1 MAEKDLVYFKQ
12 WIPAGHQMDKYS
24 ANPWCLFSKNVDI
37 FSSSNSYKATA
48 FSAPDSQADWVIA
61 VDDRNRIIL
70 KSNWD
75 VVDTANNNQVII
87 NPVTNFDQEKLYVNY
102 VWYSRYTTDYTQA
115 TFWTLKWLIVKYEW
129 DTYKEIIVY
138 SDRMMYTYSTTE
150 FDKPEYNYVWGTN
163 KASIDPNHNN
173 WAVLVTWLTSTSFT
187 LYLNTNVKWF
197 QWLRIPINYYTQW
210 WTTETVKITAAYND
224 CPYMYYE
231 ASTDR
236 MEQAPSMYNDTRT
249 VATNLD
255 VPYNSFAYVNC
266 LLYNRWDNRSIDFRV
281 TITSSSTIN
290 SSNPRTWKI
299 YFERPELVSWQ
310 TYWEY
315 YTYLPL
321 DTNRVYKNIWEYYFN
336 PWKTYPSLWNFSS
349 NWVKRL
355 NQFNS
360 DDSTTLYDFVQYM
373 WWEID
378 PAQVAVDAVVLK
390 ERVFLICNQD
400 WNWYIFPCDLSW
412 WKGTPYIAYWVEFK
426 AAIVMNYLIYLVGE
440 NRWISTL
447 FVYNEQEL
455 VHVVEWNEKNWERD
469 DYISKSEQF
478 KFNWMMADWRWRL
491 ILGTEDNRVFCYWQ
505 TYWWRWWAFIHTL
518 EDWQTLESIRTIG
531 KDLLITYV
539 EGWVTKT
546 IKYQDDTAIKHY
558 NTEFEV
564 VYPVILWN
572 HIIEKEIYDL
582 YCSYRLPSSS
592 TKLEFWIAVN
602 HNYFWSF
609 RLPSRPNLEIWQIMY
624 LSSVVES
631 MDYSLKLVEIN
642 DDWYTFILD
651 WNMPVQDSFLAEYKT
666 IYKPIEVWHPVEE
679 YAFTEYNNFKKIREI
694 TTDKFKEWYYREE
707 NITNKLSLPRT
718 HSIQLMVRWK
728 WTVNH
733 TPEVFWLTLESNQR
747 NRW

>member
-48 FSAPDSQADWVIA
+48 FSTPDEQADWVIA
-61 VDDRNRIIL
+61 VDEKWRFWLYSSWKVYDSKEWTAWNAASRFAAINWWAKVNYYWPWYTNQYEDIQFWTPKSIVVKYDWDEWQEIVVFTDRTMFVKSKVSINPEFIEVRGANCDASINWGISLRNIKSKTNFWVDINLKVPWFCTTRIWVL
-70 KSNWD
+70 YYRNSANWD
-75 VVDTANNNQVII
+75 V
-87 NPVTNFDQEKLYVNY
+87 
-102 VWYSRYTTDYTQA
+102 
-115 TFWTLKWLIVKYEW
+115 EW
-129 DTYKEIIVY
+129 K
-138 SDRMMYTYSTTE
+138 STW
-150 FDKPEYNYVWGTN
+150 P
-163 KASIDPNHNN
+163 A
-173 WAVLVTWLTSTSFT
+173 
-187 LYLNTNVKWF
+187 
-197 QWLRIPINYYTQW
+197 
-210 WTTETVKITAAYND
+210 
-224 CPYMYYE
+224 YYE
-231 ASTDR
+231 APYLYYD
-236 MEQAPSMYNDTRT
+236 APSDSMMQYDLISSRAISDLPTLEESRFKYFQTAVYTQTALQN
-249 VATNLD
+249 
-255 VPYNSFAYVNC
+255 
-266 LLYNRWDNRSIDFRV
+266 NRSLTLRFQLNTTDTV
-281 TITSSSTIN
+281 SSS
-290 SSNPRTWKI
+290 SPRWWEVI
-299 YFERPELVSWQ
+299 IDWQ
-310 TYWEY
+310 DRITEY
-315 YTYLPL
+315 YVALPKV
-321 DTNRVYKNIWEYYFN
+321 DDRIIKNVWEYYFIYN
-336 PWKTYPSLWNFSS
+336 WWTFPSLWNFTSEWARRTITVD
-349 NWVKRL
+349 WVDRTMDL
-355 NQFNS
+355 P
-360 DDSTTLYDFVQYM
+360 LYTFSQYM

-412 WKGTPYIAYWVEFK
+412 WKGTPYIAYGVELK

-505 TYWWRWWAFIHTL
+505 TYWGRWWAFIHTL
-518 EDWQTLESIRTIG
+518 EDWQTLDSIRTIG

-564 VYPVILWN
+564 VYPIILWN
-572 HIIEKEIYDL
+572 HIIEKEVYDL

-609 RLPSRPNLEIWQIMY
+609 RLPSRPDLEIWQIMY
-624 LSSVVES
+624 LSPVVES

-651 WNMPVQDSFLAEYKT
+651 WNMPVQDSFLEEYKT

>member
-48 FSAPDSQADWVIA
+48 FSAATAQDIWI
-61 VDDRNRIIL
+61 VDTDDKWRIVL

-75 VVDTANNNQVII
+75 IVDTWNNNTVIV
-87 NPVTNFDQEKLYVNY
+87 NCVTNFDTEKLKVNY
-102 VWYSRYTTDYTQA
+102 VAYSRSSNDYSEA
-115 TFWTLKWLIVKYEW
+115 VFWTPKKLIVKYEW
-129 DTYKEIIVY
+129 DDWKEIVVF
-138 SDRMMYTYSTTE
+138 SDRMKYVYSKTTFNRPTLTVASGSSAWVVLDTSIDGGSVVVWAVKSTSVTVRINTDAIWYQTLRVPILYDTQWGTTE
-150 FDKPEYNYVWGTN
+150 
-163 KASIDPNHNN
+163 S
-173 WAVLVTWLTSTSFT
+173 VTLT
-187 LYLNTNVKWF
+187 K
-197 QWLRIPINYYTQW
+197 
-210 WTTETVKITAAYND
+210 AYNFV
-224 CPYMYYE
+224 PALYYE
-231 ASTDR
+231 PTSDS
-236 MEQAPSMYNDTRT
+236 MEQADYMWSDRT
-249 VATNLD
+249 LESSLAI
-255 VPYNSFAYVNC
+255 PYQTYKYINYLVFKASDKYC
-266 LLYNRWDNRSIDFRV
+266 IDLRFS
-281 TITSSSTIN
+281 ITSSSTIN
-290 SSNPRTWKI
+290 SSNPRTWRI
-299 YFERPELVSWQ
+299 VVYPPELVSWQ
-310 TYWEY
+310 DYWEY
-315 YTYLPL
+315 YAYLPL
-321 DTNRVYKNIWEYYFN
+321 NNDRTIKDIWEYYFIN
-336 PWKTYPSLWNFSS
+336 WNTYPSVYNFSS
-349 NWVKRL
+349 NWVERE
-355 NQFNS
+355 NQYWYQSN
-360 DDSTTLYDFVQYM
+360 TTLYDFVQYM

-426 AAIVMNYLIYLVGE
+426 AAIVLNYLIYLVWE
-440 NRWISTL
+440 NRWVSTL
-447 FVYNEQEL
+447 FVYSWQEL
-455 VHVVEWNEKNWERD
+455 VHVIEGNEKNWERD

-491 ILGTEDNRVFCYWQ
+491 ILWTEDNRVFCYWQ

-609 RLPSRPNLEIWQIMY
+609 RLPSRPDLEIWQIMY